1 MTEIVQYADGEY
13 HEHIPLYACHDCFF
27 YVANGDEPEPLDMTY
42 WDESD
47 EWKASA
53 VNEEWKDYHLIAYHG
68 SERAD
73 YNDLGFSWTGCEV
86 CRRRLGGDRYSIL
99 ATKQLSP
106 GEALLRLS
114 KQPAGEENE
123 SELETN

>member
-1 MTEIVQYADGEY
+1 MYEIIQHTDGEY
-13 HEHIPLYACHDCFF
+13 HEHCDLEGCYDCLL

-42 WDESD
+42 WDEAD

-53 VNEEWKDYHLIAYHG
+53 VNAEWKGWHLIASHEEDEG
-68 SERAD
+68 HTS
-73 YNDLGFSWTGCEV
+73 FSWTGCEV
-86 CRRRLGGDRYSIL
+86 CNRQLKGGRYKIH
-99 ATKQLSP
+99 AMRKLSP

-114 KQPAGEENE
+114 KQPAGVEDE